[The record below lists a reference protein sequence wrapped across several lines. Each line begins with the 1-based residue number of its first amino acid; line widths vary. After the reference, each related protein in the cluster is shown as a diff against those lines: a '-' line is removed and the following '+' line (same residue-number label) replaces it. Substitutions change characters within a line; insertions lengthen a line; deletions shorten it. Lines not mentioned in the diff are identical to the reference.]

1 MLRFLAE
8 SEKPCSVCLK
18 PLVLRDFLCAKN
30 TVLNPFIKDF
40 LSLARPAF
48 LAESA
53 RLRNVFVKPTIL

>member
-8 SEKPCSVCLK
+8 SEKPCSVCVK

-40 LSLARPAF
+40 PSLARVAF
-48 LAESA
+48 LAESEKPCS
-53 RLRNVFVKPTIL
+53 VWVKPSVL